1 MPHLFARFVITNTK
15 TPKQSLTSVF
25 SISCTLIVGW
35 LSTQAALLLRDNFT
49 VSRHDLNHFAGN

>member
-25 SISCTLIVGW
+25 SISCTTNSGLAID
-35 LSTQAALLLRDNFT
+35 S
-49 VSRHDLNHFAGN
+49 SRFIA